1 MPSTIA
7 LQTTKAI
14 ETFNKDYNVAW
25 NFGTNWSNVGTDFE
39 TFVNKYLFPKINET
53 AVINR
58 PLGNRFNFLAK
69 EKDFIG
75 QYSEEYVILD
85 TVPVAMNLTKAEEL
99 MLKRNYPRMASKLYG
114 SGILKKIKFT
124 LNNNDVRLNFT
135 TLGDGINYALAVYK
149 KAISDINV
157 TEESEIKAMLLD
169 YSLTS
174 TKVRKEVSS
183 LDDLSFKLYE
193 ALLNMQNNS
202 SKYNEADLASGGSIG
217 RYTTQSNKDDFLILT
232 TDLIKAHLLDTK
244 IANTFQVSGLDL
256 TNKIISFDDLGGV
269 YKLTKD
275 VKISNTKTIEFFKSF
290 GDYQIAIGDIIPK
303 GTIITFDPTSQA
315 EFKAGES
322 GPVVEE
328 IKPDKELFA
337 YIFDVNKV
345 RYTRYTR
352 NMVKSF
358 YNPEFDEVNY
368 WLHYYSTKAVSPF
381 YNNVVLEGK

>member
-1 MPSTIA
+1 MPSEIA

-14 ETFNKDYNVAW
+14 ETFNKDYNLAW
-25 NFGTNWSNVGTDFE
+25 NFGTNWSNVGNDFE

-53 AVINR
+53 TVIDR

-85 TVPVAMNLTKAEEL
+85 TVPVAMNLTKSEEL
-99 MLKRNYPRMASKLYG
+99 MLKRNYPRIASKLYG
-114 SGILKKIKFT
+114 SGILKKTKFT

-149 KAISDINV
+149 KSISDINV

-169 YSLTS
+169 YCLTN
-174 TKVRKEVSS
+174 TKVKKEVSS
-183 LDDLSFKLYE
+183 LDDLSLKLYE
-193 ALLNMQNNS
+193 SLLNMQNNS
-202 SKYNEADLASGGSIG
+202 AKYNEASLASGGSIG

-232 TDLIKAHLLDTK
+232 TDVIKAHLLDTK

-275 VKISNTKTIEFFKSF
+275 VKISNKKTVEFFNSF
-290 GDYQIAIGDIIPK
+290 GNYQIAIGDVIPK
-303 GTIITFDPTSQA
+303 DTVITFDPTSA
-315 EFKAGES
+315 TEFSGGES
-322 GPVVEE
+322 GAVVEE
-328 IKPDKELFA
+328 IKPDNDLFA

-345 RYTRYTR
+345 RYTRHTK

-381 YNNVVLEGK
+381 YNNIVLQGK